1 MYGIDITDSWE
12 NSHLNYWYYGKL
24 SEIDFLKRIYNL
36 KSLPSYDDRFNDAEG
51 DIWQHSVNNNDYENG
66 WVFEDERFGL
76 LDGEDE
82 VLLNFLC
89 AIFHPAVRVEN
100 GIWKKFLEA
109 VNGLLQPDGYE
120 LYPESKISGRDVF
133 GWKRF
138 DPTEKVLFIPFSL
151 RHEKMI
157 KTHFLSQ
164 SISNKARNQIVSLL
178 ERYNIT
184 YRETNETGLQ
194 YDITTNECVFRDILQ
209 FYQPKAYDSSGR
221 YVETSDMKHF
231 ILKTSAFCV
240 FDFIEI
246 YEKYNRDNDFSDKVN
261 ALLKLHEIPYNLKM
275 GKLENIFDIS
285 INNKHISSIPETGLR
300 ELLWDAESYY
310 KKGNKQIAVEKLWDA
325 LERLKTYYSPPCDK
339 SQSVKKIIEDMSASD
354 LNFRT
359 LYETEFSAL
368 TKIGNDYRIRHHETT
383 KIDITDDRQ
392 YEYFYK
398 RCIALISVAI
408 QYLRRGSS
416 I

>member
-51 DIWQHSVNNNDYENG
+51 DIWQHTVNNNDYENG

-82 VLLNFLC
+82 VLLKFLC

-151 RHEKMI
+151 RYKKMI

-164 SISNKARNQIVSLL
+164 SISNKARTQIASLL
-178 ERYNIT
+178 ERYNST
-184 YRETNETGLQ
+184 YRETNETGWQ
-194 YDITTNECVFRDILQ
+194 YDITTNECVFRDLLQ
-209 FYQPKAYDSSGR
+209 FYQPKAYNSSGR
-221 YVETSDMKHF
+221 YVETNDMKHF
-231 ILKTSAFCV
+231 ILKTSPFCV

-285 INNKHISSIPETGLR
+285 INNKYISSIPEKGLR

-325 LERLKTYYSPPCDK
+325 LERLKTYYSPTCDK

-383 KIDITDDRQ
+383 KIDITDERQ

-408 QYLRRGSS
+408 QYLRRRSN